1 MSDMDRDAQLWTLK
15 ELYGIKSIPPAED
28 YETFIKAAL
37 ICAKADGVLAP
48 EERNWV
54 VGRAA
59 TLRNPGYELAK
70 NYPADEDLLDVVA
83 KSSAVDKSG
92 RRMLIYVAIQA
103 CAADGEYH
111 PDERAKVHKMAKAL
125 GIEEDVVNQLEELC
139 MSEAKIRE
147 QRIGL
152 IFPEGVP
159 Y

>member
-1 MSDMDRDAQLWTLK
+1 MSEIDLDSQMWTMK

-70 NYPADEDLLDVVA
+70 TYPADEDLLDVVA
-83 KSSAVDKSG
+83 KSSTVNKSG

-111 PDERAKVHKMAKAL
+111 PDEQAKVHKMAKAL
-125 GIEEDVVNQLEELC
+125 GIEEDVVNQIEELC
-139 MSEAKIRE
+139 VSEAKIRE

-152 IFPEGVP
+152 IFPDGVP